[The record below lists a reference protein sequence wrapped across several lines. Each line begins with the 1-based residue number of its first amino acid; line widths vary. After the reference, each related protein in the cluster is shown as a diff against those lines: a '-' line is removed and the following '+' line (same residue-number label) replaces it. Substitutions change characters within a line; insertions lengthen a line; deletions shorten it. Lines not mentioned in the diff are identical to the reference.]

1 MPISVV
7 FLTHNYPRHPDDLAG
22 GFLAPVATVLARR
35 GVNVCVIAPSDGGQG
50 GEVVE
55 AGGVRVSRVRYD
67 TARRERFAYGGM
79 QRALNSPA
87 GLLALARMGRALR
100 AAARAEVA
108 RGANVIH
115 AHWWFPAGLA
125 APPGVPLVLTSH
137 GSDAALLRRSRL
149 IRSLARPVY
158 RRAAVVTAVSSE
170 IARWIEMGTGRRLEP
185 RDVQPMP
192 VDADRFLPSVGGGGA
207 IVVSRL
213 VPQKRVHLAIEAVA
227 HLQRTRSLALP
238 LVIVGDGPER
248 GALERLAA
256 EREVAARVR
265 FTGAVR
271 PADVPAY
278 LKTADVMLFP
288 ARDEGFGLVAAEAF
302 LAGVPVVACRDG
314 GGVLDI
320 VPEAGAGRRVDPTP
334 EAIAAAA
341 VEMIGSPE
349 TARDLH
355 GLRESWR
362 HRLSADAVA
371 GACEAWYRKALADA
385 RAA

>member
-1 MPISVV
+1 
-7 FLTHNYPRHPDDLAG
+7 
-22 GFLAPVATVLARR
+22 
-35 GVNVCVIAPSDGGQG
+35 
-50 GEVVE
+50 
-55 AGGVRVSRVRYD
+55 
-67 TARRERFAYGGM
+67 M

-87 GLLALARMGRALR
+87 GLLALARMCRALR
-100 AAARAEVA
+100 AAARAEIA

-149 IRSLARPVY
+149 MRSLARPVY

-170 IARWIEMGTGRRLEP
+170 IARWIEVATGRRLEP
-185 RDVQPMP
+185 RYVQPMP

-207 IVVSRL
+207 VVVSRL

-227 HLQRTRSLALP
+227 HLQRTRGLALP

-256 EREVAARVR
+256 EREVASRVR
-265 FTGAVR
+265 FAGAVR
-271 PADVPAY
+271 PTDIPAY

-320 VPEAGAGRRVDPTP
+320 VAEAGAGRCVDPTP

-349 TARDLH
+349 TARDLLR
-355 GLRESWR
+355 LRESWR
-362 HRLSADAVA
+362 QRLSADAVA
-371 GACEAWYRKALADA
+371 GVCEAWYREALADA

>member
-22 GFLAPVATVLARR
+22 GFLAPVATALARR
-35 GVNVCVIAPSDGGQG
+35 GASVCVIAPSDGGRG

-67 TARRERFAYGGM
+67 VARRERFAYGGM
-79 QRALNSPA
+79 QRALSSPA
-87 GLLALARMGRALR
+87 GVLALGRMCRALR
-100 AAARAEVA
+100 AAAHMEVA

-149 IRSLARPVY
+149 IRALARPVY
-158 RRAAVVTAVSSE
+158 RRAAVVTAVSNE
-170 IARWIEMGTGRRLEP
+170 IAAWIEAGTGRHLEP
-185 RDVQPMP
+185 RYVQPMP
-192 VDADRFLPSVGGGGA
+192 VDADRFSPSVGGGGA

-227 HLQRTRSLALP
+227 HLQRTRGLALP

-248 GALERLAA
+248 DALERLAS
-256 EREVAARVR
+256 ERTVTSHVR
-265 FTGAVR
+265 FVGAVA
-271 PADVPAY
+271 PAEVPAY
-278 LKTADVMLFP
+278 LKTADVMLFS
-288 ARDEGFGLVAAEAF
+288 ARDEGFGLVAAEAL

-320 VPEAGAGRRVDPTP
+320 VPERGAGRRVDPTP
-334 EAIAAAA
+334 EAIAGAA

-355 GLRESWR
+355 RLRESWR
-362 HRLSADAVA
+362 QRLSADAVA
-371 GACEAWYRKALADA
+371 GACEAWYHEALADA

>member
-7 FLTHNYPRHPDDLAG
+7 FLTHNYPRHPDDIAG
-22 GFLAPVATVLARR
+22 GFLTPVAAALVRH
-35 GVNVCVIAPSDGGQG
+35 GVQVCVVTPSDSGRGGDT
-50 GEVVE
+50 VE

-79 QRALNSPA
+79 QQALGSPA
-87 GLLALARMGRALR
+87 GMLALARMCRALR
-100 AAARAEVA
+100 VAARAEVA

-149 IRSLARPVY
+149 IRALARPVY
-158 RRAAVVTAVSSE
+158 RRAAVVTAVSSR
-170 IARWIEMGTGRRLEP
+170 IAAWIEAGVGRRVEP
-185 RDVQPMP
+185 QYVQPMP
-192 VDADRFLPSVGGGGA
+192 VDAKRFSPSAGGGGA
-207 IVVSRL
+207 VVISRL
-213 VPQKRVHLAIEAVA
+213 VPQKRVHLAIEAIA
-227 HLQRTRSLALP
+227 YLQRAQGVSLP

-248 GALERLAA
+248 AALERLA
-256 EREVAARVR
+256 ENREVASRVR
-265 FTGAVR
+265 FVGAVG
-271 PADVPAY
+271 PAEVPTY

-320 VPEAGAGRRVDPTP
+320 VPEAGAGRHVDPLP

-341 VEMIGSPE
+341 TAMIGSAE
-349 TARDLH
+349 AAYDLPR
-355 GLRESWR
+355 LREVWCT
-362 HRLSADAVA
+362 RLSADAVA
-371 GACEAWYRKALADA
+371 GACEAWYRAALAGA
-385 RAA
+385 HAA